1 MALNEALVR
10 ATVAHLRDTNTQWS
24 QDQFGAASECGTS
37 ACFGGWAMILSGQ
50 YKVRGFEGW
59 ETSMDVPLPLSSGQI
74 HNHAR
79 DVLGLTEDQAQEIFY
94 FFPYDQM
101 DFEGFDYE
109 NVPEPQWRERALE
122 LMVARVAEVT
132 GVRDL

>member
-10 ATVAHLRDTNTQWS
+10 ATVAHLRDTNTLWA
-24 QDQFGAASECGTS
+24 QDQFGMSSECGTS

-50 YKVRGFEGW
+50 YKVRGFEDWTDLKGR
-59 ETSMDVPLPLSSGQI
+59 EIDGTALHGC
-74 HNHAR
+74 AR
-79 DVLGLTEDQAQEIFY
+79 NVLGLTEDQAQEIFY

-101 DFEGFDYE
+101 DSEGFDYE
-109 NVPEPQWRERALE
+109 NTPESEWRERALE

-132 GVRDL
+132 GVKDL